1 VIDSTQQ
8 LSVRGRP
15 IYGPT
20 PPGKATPCRRT
31 TPLDA
36 AERHAVVELI
46 AAGREGRHSVVIPEE
61 PQTRDWESVTAV
73 ALALDERL
81 GWEPAG
87 WKIGAASNEIRMS
100 EGLPGASPG
109 RIYRPTVF
117 ESPARLPARLF
128 INYRNVECEF
138 AFRLRDPLPA
148 REAEYLEDEVADA
161 LECLFPTLEIG
172 DTVFDDWYGSSGF
185 FGSCLDNGGGAA
197 LVCGE
202 PVADWRDLDLANA
215 RMDNSLNGH
224 HINTGYGRAAM
235 GHPLTSLTWLA
246 NWLGEHGR
254 GLEAGEI
261 VSTGTCTGHCFCAPG
276 DDVSVDFGP
285 LGTLTAHFEP

>member
-46 AAGREGRHSVVIPEE
+46 ATAPEGRHSVVIPEE
-61 PQTRDWESVTAV
+61 LQTRDWESVTAV